1 MSEVASLAMK
11 LGDENAAVR
20 AEAAEHLSRL
30 SEEAQPAALALVKAC
45 GDKESV
51 RQWAVAALEELGPP
65 PVGSA
70 QELAQL
76 SATDQELVAY
86 WSITLLGRLGSAA
99 ASTSEASTSDTLITA
114 LQSSRH
120 LAVQQRAA
128 WALGEIGEQ
137 SESVTKALQQASEA
151 ADPRLA
157 KLAMRAL
164 SKLGS
169 Q

>member
-76 SATDQELVAY
+76 SASDQELVAY

-99 ASTSEASTSDTLITA
+99 ASTSDTLITA
-114 LQSSRH
+114 LQSSPH